1 MIHKSSRGLVCSR
14 WERLLI
20 GSSILNRWFDWL
32 LVLLF
37 SFLILIFL
45 IFNQHFD
52 WFSDFCKC
60 YLNIKLLNLVFW
72 DRNFFLSY
80 WIAAILLNYYKI
92 NFQKILLIHSLLFT
106 LTQGNYVA
114 IKQLLKSSVQ
124 LTRELLVE
132 LKEVSELQHQNVNS
146 FVGACVDSPNICILT
161 QYCNKGSLQDVLFN
175 DDLKLDWMFQVSI
188 ASDIARV
195 CSVPFSLLSF
205 IHSIKFYRARS

>member
-1 MIHKSSRGLVCSR
+1 M
-14 WERLLI
+14 ERVLSLI
-20 GSSILNRWFDWL
+20 NVHWDSAKETFKIFVNSSIWS
-32 LVLLF
+32 LF
-37 SFLILIFL
+37 
-45 IFNQHFD
+45 
-52 WFSDFCKC
+52 K
-60 YLNIKLLNLVFW
+60 
-72 DRNFFLSY
+72 
-80 WIAAILLNYYKI
+80 
-92 NFQKILLIHSLLFT
+92 

-195 CSVPFSLLSF
+195 SF
-205 IHSIKFYRARS
+205 IIIFRSQVVILS

>member
-1 MIHKSSRGLVCSR
+1 MERVSS
-14 WERLLI
+14 LI
-20 GSSILNRWFDWL
+20 NVHWNSAKETFKIFVNSSIWS
-32 LVLLF
+32 LF
-37 SFLILIFL
+37 
-45 IFNQHFD
+45 
-52 WFSDFCKC
+52 K
-60 YLNIKLLNLVFW
+60 
-72 DRNFFLSY
+72 
-80 WIAAILLNYYKI
+80 
-92 NFQKILLIHSLLFT
+92 

-195 CSVPFSLLSF
+195 SF
-205 IHSIKFYRARS
+205 IIIFLHKLWFFRKHYFIIKFIS

>member
-1 MIHKSSRGLVCSR
+1 M
-14 WERLLI
+14 
-20 GSSILNRWFDWL
+20 F
-32 LVLLF
+32 
-37 SFLILIFL
+37 
-45 IFNQHFD
+45 
-52 WFSDFCKC
+52 
-60 YLNIKLLNLVFW
+60 KL
-72 DRNFFLSY
+72 
-80 WIAAILLNYYKI
+80 K
-92 NFQKILLIHSLLFT
+92 
-106 LTQGNYVA
+106 QGNYVA

-195 CSVPFSLLSF
+195 SF
-205 IHSIKFYRARS
+205 IIIFRSQVVTLSYALQNNTHFYFLYSYMGYLATQNSEISGLRMRINAILDGQYAVSGYIIQ